1 MKKLPPLVSTPLR
14 FGAVGGALI
23 ILLFL
28 GIYFFYAN
36 PLIVFRKFDFG
47 FLLLPVFIFF
57 SIREFRDYKNAGELR
72 FWQGMTVGFL
82 TYMVVAFCSAFFIW
96 VFVSFFDPQLLV
108 GYIADRTQLI
118 EGMKDEMIAQLGE
131 SVYEQ
136 AYNEVQHVAVW
147 EVALDDFLKKIFIGL
162 FLTIIISV
170 LLRK

>member
-1 MKKLPPLVSTPLR
+1 MKNLPPLVGTPLR
-14 FGAVGGALI
+14 FGLVGGVLSI
-23 ILLFL
+23 FLFL
-28 GIYFFYAN
+28 GIYFYNEN

-57 SIREFRDYKNAGELR
+57 SIREFRDYKNGGELR
-72 FWQGMTVGFL
+72 FWQGMSVGFL
-82 TYMVVAFCSAFFIW
+82 TYMIVAFLSAFFIW
-96 VFVSFFDPQLLV
+96 IFVDFFEPQLLA

-118 EGMKDEMIAQLGE
+118 VSMKEEMIAQLGE
-131 SVYEQ
+131 SIYDKTYAEIQQISVL
-136 AYNEVQHVAVW
+136 